1 MKQGNFCINI
11 PTARH
16 GRVEAGEKC
25 QGSLDG
31 NVTGEGRGYYSMFG
45 AEIEGMHVRS
55 WVSGMRDVIWG
66 HDTD

>member
-1 MKQGNFCINI
+1 M
-11 PTARH
+11 
-16 GRVEAGEKC
+16 EAGEKC